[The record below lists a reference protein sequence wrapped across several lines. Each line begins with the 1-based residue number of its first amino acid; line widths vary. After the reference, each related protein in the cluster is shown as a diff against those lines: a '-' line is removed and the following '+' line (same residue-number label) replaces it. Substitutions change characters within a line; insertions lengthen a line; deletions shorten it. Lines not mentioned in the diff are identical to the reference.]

1 MFYDLQQYAIL
12 TKPFMKHTPVYVDK
26 VHTNEEIEKLIDE
39 LNFDKFSLAQLHKI
53 HKGIQYLKSI
63 NFASGFS
70 IGVNTDI
77 EYNKALDLIC
87 EMLITNDLCD
97 NIKLH
102 AREKALYDCVQT
114 ARRKIILM
122 DCDAGYTI
130 QSLPAEYNGNIV
142 IAYGQNYRQAVYANF
157 SPVMFALKLLPE
169 TNETKLAKITVFC
182 DSLKCPIKND
192 CDIKALTDITYSQL
206 RDYAL
211 AQIMNMQDNSPKTI
225 SLQDLIDKITV

>member
-1 MFYDLQQYAIL
+1 
-12 TKPFMKHTPVYVDK
+12 MKHTPTYVDK
-26 VHTNEEIEKLIDE
+26 VHTNEEIENLIDE
-39 LNFDKFSLAQLHKI
+39 LDFDKFSLAQLHKI

-63 NFASGFS
+63 DFSSGFS

-77 EYNKALDLIC
+77 EYNKAIDLIC
-87 EMLITNDLCD
+87 EMLIANDLGD

-157 SPVMFALKLLPE
+157 SPVMFSLKLLPE
-169 TNETKLAKITVFC
+169 TNETKLAKITAFC
-182 DSLKCPIKND
+182 KSLNYPIEND

-211 AQIMNMQDNSPKTI
+211 AQIMSMQDNTPKRI
-225 SLQDLIDKITV
+225 SLQDLIDKITT

>member
-1 MFYDLQQYAIL
+1 MFYDLQQYTIL
-12 TKPFMKHTPVYVDK
+12 TKPFMKHTPVYIDTVRS
-26 VHTNEEIEKLIDE
+26 NEEIEKLIDE
-39 LNFDKFSLAQLHKI
+39 LNFANYSLAQLHKI
-53 HKGIQYLKSI
+53 HKGMQYLKSI

-70 IGVNTDI
+70 IGINTDI
-77 EYNKALDLIC
+77 EYNSALDLIC
-87 EMLITNDLCD
+87 DMLIANDLCD

-157 SPVMFALKLLPE
+157 SPVMFSLKLLPE
-169 TNETKLAKITVFC
+169 SNETKLAKIKAFC
-182 DSLKCPIKND
+182 NSLNCSIEND
-192 CDIKALTDITYSQL
+192 CDLKALTDITYSQL

-211 AQIMNMQDNSPKTI
+211 AKIMNMQDDCSRKI
-225 SLQDLIDKITV
+225 SLQEIIEKITT

>member
-1 MFYDLQQYAIL
+1 MFYDLQQYSIL
-12 TKPFMKHTPVYVDK
+12 TKPFMKHTPIYVDK

-39 LNFDKFSLAQLHKI
+39 LNFDNYSLAQLHKI

-130 QSLPAEYNGNIV
+130 QSLPTEYNGNIV
-142 IAYGQNYRQAVYANF
+142 IAYGQNYRQAVFANF
-157 SPVMFALKLLPE
+157 SPVMFSLKLLPE
-169 TNETKLAKITVFC
+169 SN
-182 DSLKCPIKND
+182 
-192 CDIKALTDITYSQL
+192 
-206 RDYAL
+206 
-211 AQIMNMQDNSPKTI
+211 
-225 SLQDLIDKITV
+225 